1 MMRASTWKALLWR
14 EQSLAKKQMLINTV
28 LFAAGVL
35 LGLLVL
41 LSFRI
46 GNLRSLEEPEMRG
59 MIEAMV
65 LFYPS
70 IAALGYLF
78 ALVEGAAVKDEG
90 IGWRRFRRT
99 TPIPP
104 VCYAFVNYS
113 LLLFWFVVG
122 ILLSLCYLAVTFLLS
137 GRTMY
142 ANVLG
147 GVATVAIVIL
157 VFTVVLQLL
166 TMLYHSLDKAGFT
179 LMAVFGG
186 CWVYFVSTTPPTEGD
201 LPADL
206 VGYVFD
212 KIAGFLPVA
221 AVIGIV
227 TYAAG
232 FLGMTLL
239 LQRREK

>member
-28 LFAAGVL
+28 LFTAGVL
-35 LGLLVL
+35 LGVLVL

-46 GNLRSLEEPEMRG
+46 GNLKTLEEPELRG
-59 MIEAMV
+59 MIELMV
-65 LFYPS
+65 LVYPAAS
-70 IAALGYLF
+70 ALGYLF

-104 VCYAFVNYS
+104 ICYALANYC

-122 ILLSLCYLAVTFLLS
+122 ILLALCYLAVTFLLS
-137 GRTMY
+137 GRTMD

-179 LMAVFGG
+179 LMAVCGV
-186 CWVYFVSTTPPTEGD
+186 CWVYFVSTTPTTEGD
-201 LPADL
+201 LPADM

-221 AVIGIV
+221 SVIGIV